1 MVNSKKNVVMPDELS
16 EDAACDLSNYEDQPC
31 NAEAVTPI
39 IVSITKFLIVI
50 GSPRLFVT

>member
-50 GSPRLFVT
+50 GSPHLFVT